1 MHSRMGGPPQPFLP
15 RPTPGVI
22 GLLVTLTACYALE
35 LVLLRIGFGDAIGA
49 LMLVPAETVSEFR
62 IWQPLTSL
70 LLHSPSS
77 VGHLLNNAILLYL
90 FGTTLEGMR
99 GRRWLWT
106 SFLWCGL
113 AGSLVS
119 VALGGLLHLLSPGSS
134 LDILWTKPV
143 LGASGGALG
152 LLVAWIALHW
162 GRRINLFLL
171 GPMQAQT
178 FGMIILGIEFL
189 VALSYDGTASAS
201 HFGGMAMGFLVGRGM
216 FPPGGMRKQWAQRR
230 HRRTQ
235 ERLQRNFEVIEGGR
249 ADDGNDDDTAGPPIW
264 GGRPPTVH

>member
-22 GLLVTLTACYALE
+22 ALLVTLTACYALE
-35 LVLLRIGFGDAIGA
+35 LVLLRVGFGDAVAA
-49 LMLVPAETVSEFR
+49 LTLVPFETVVGLR
-62 IWQPLTSL
+62 VWQPLTSL
-70 LLHSPSS
+70 VLHSRSS
-77 VGHLLNNAILLYL
+77 VGHLLNNALLLYL

-106 SFLWCGL
+106 RFLWCGL
-113 AGSLVS
+113 AGSLAS
-119 VALGGLLHLLSPGSS
+119 VAAGGLLHLVAPGSS
-134 LDILWTKPV
+134 LDVLWTRPV
-143 LGASGGALG
+143 LGASGGVLG

-171 GPMQAQT
+171 GAMQAQT

-189 VALSYDGTASAS
+189 MALSYDGTASAS

-216 FPPGGMRKQWAQRR
+216 FPPSGWRKRRAQRQ
-230 HRRTQ
+230 HQRTQ
-235 ERLQRNFEVIEGGR
+235 ERLRRNFEVIEGGR
-249 ADDGNDDDTAGPPIW
+249 TGGEDDDTAGPPIW